1 MGKTYGYFN
10 HGDMI
15 KEMVPG
21 TGIEPV
27 QLLSREI
34 LSLLCL
40 PISPPGHT
48 GQQSGGDIIMQRCR
62 LHRLE
67 VDVGR
72 VALRGAIRGAKRVR

>member
-34 LSLLCL
+34 LSLAK
-40 PISPPGHT
+40 
-48 GQQSGGDIIMQRCR
+48 
-62 LHRLE
+62 
-67 VDVGR
+67 DVS
-72 VALRGAIRGAKRVR
+72 